1 MENIFV
7 FKIIL
12 SNLQI
17 KIIEK
22 LYQISS
28 ISLDIVYSY
37 LFLLFVSHRII
48 KLAPENHLTPIL

>member
-1 MENIFV
+1 MENIFA

-12 SNLQI
+12 SVLQM

-22 LYQISS
+22 LYQISL
-28 ISLDIVYSY
+28 ISFDIVYSY

-48 KLAPENHLTPIL
+48 KLAHENHLTPIL